1 MISGMG
7 VLKSVKWSAITCLPS
22 LVLLYKN
29 EFCQSWQYISTVQV
43 FKQPLNLCVI
53 YLPFKFKEFGNTH
66 AVIKLLGH
74 KSYHTNADPPNSLCK
89 QCQQQYSVNKKMWL
103 RERESKSEILCEERD
118 GERRKRNIQIDNL
131 LDCSC
136 FYFRFFCHCSFED
149 SNSNTMPSMA
159 NPYHRPMD
167 LGSNDLAHKA
177 RKNKE
182 DKYCGVCGDRALGYN
197 FDAISCESCKAFFRR
212 NAPKGLVSHGTYRM
226 KSK

>member
-1 MISGMG
+1 MVINHIRVHLWTLQTVYVNIVNNKMREKERARDTVWG
-7 VLKSVKWSAITCLPS
+7 KRW
-22 LVLLYKN
+22 
-29 EFCQSWQYISTVQV
+29 CQ
-43 FKQPLNLCVI
+43 
-53 YLPFKFKEFGNTH
+53 
-66 AVIKLLGH
+66 
-74 KSYHTNADPPNSLCK
+74 
-89 QCQQQYSVNKKMWL
+89 
-103 RERESKSEILCEERD
+103 EREKKPRQFTC
-118 GERRKRNIQIDNL
+118 G
-131 LDCSC
+131 CSC
-136 FYFRFFCHCSFED
+136 FYFCFSCHCSFED

-212 NAPKGLVSHGTYRM
+212 NAPKGLVSHGTL

>member
-1 MISGMG
+1 MPTISG
-7 VLKSVKWSAITCLPS
+7 
-22 LVLLYKN
+22 
-29 EFCQSWQYISTVQV
+29 FTVQKWILSKLTV
-43 FKQPLNLCVI
+43 YKYSTGFQATSEFMCNI
-53 YLPFKFKEFGNTH
+53 FAFKFKEFGNTH

-103 RERESKSEILCEERD
+103 REKRKQVGDTLW
-118 GERRKRNIQIDNL
+118 GERWWKKKEKHSDRQFTY
-131 LDCSC
+131 DCSC